1 MPQSAWM
8 RRSGPTRG
16 EGEDHKDKRPT
27 MIKLTNIN
35 KAFIRNKIETAALS
49 SINLTI
55 AKGEF
60 VAITGPSGCGK
71 STLLNVLGMMDAPT
85 SGQYLLDGTDIYG
98 RKERELVELRNRDIG
113 FVFQSFNLLDSLSVF
128 ENVELPLIYR
138 KTPKA
143 ERRARVTEILEQ
155 LELAACIDFHPNELS
170 GGEQQRVAVARA
182 LVGDPKLILADE
194 PTGNLDSKAGE
205 MVLGLLQSLNE
216 KGATIL
222 MVTHSAEYAARAQRV
237 VKMLDGRI
245 VATTV

>member
-1 MPQSAWM
+1 
-8 RRSGPTRG
+8 
-16 EGEDHKDKRPT
+16 
-27 MIKLTNIN
+27 MIKLSSIN
-35 KAFIRNKIETAALS
+35 KTFIRNKIETTALS
-49 SINLTI
+49 DINLDV

-85 SGQYLLDGTDIYG
+85 SGQYLLDGTDIYN
-98 RKERELVELRNRDIG
+98 RNEREVVELRNRDIG
-113 FVFQSFNLLDSLSVF
+113 FVFQSFNLLDSPSVF

-143 ERRARVTEILEQ
+143 ERRARVTEVLER
-155 LELAACIDFHPNELS
+155 LGLGACIDFHPGELS

-205 MVLGLLQSLNE
+205 MVLGLLKSLHE
-216 KGATIL
+216 RGATIL
-222 MVTHSAEYAARAQRV
+222 MVTHSAEYAARADRAIN
-237 VKMLDGRI
+237 MLDGRI
-245 VATTV
+245 VS